1 MQDYDKII
9 NSLFERH
16 QSVQNAGFTSDSYK
30 PGLDRIRDLDRRMGC
45 PSEHLRFI
53 HVAGTNGKGSVCSML
68 AASLSG
74 SGYRVGL
81 FTSPHLLDFRE
92 RIKIVEDGGFS
103 LIPRESVLEF
113 LEKYD
118 SPDLSFFEITT
129 GMALWYFDRRK
140 VDVVV
145 LEVGLGGLLDSTNIV
160 VPEISVVTSIG
171 LDHCALLGDT
181 RALIAGQ
188 KAGIFK
194 SGVPAVV
201 GERDPET
208 APVFEAA
215 AASVHCPLFFADDKA
230 AGKDLRS
237 PSVILSEA
245 KDLSTLTSQMDLKGE
260 WQRRNLRTVLCAL
273 DLLGEDPDFEAITH
287 AAAITGLRGRWETV
301 DLSHLC
307 VPCAESALSA
317 HRPHENATPVSET
330 DPFCTPMVIADIG
343 HNSAALKENFARL
356 NEMMASGAYDKLI
369 IVYGVMADKDLD
381 SIIPLMPRGAEYFFA
396 APDTPR
402 ALPADVILSK
412 AKDLLPDAQA
422 CESVPDAVQKASA
435 AATPQSLIYVGGSAF
450 VVADFLKLLQD

>member
-9 NSLFERH
+9 KSLFERH

-30 PGLDRIRDLDRRMGC
+30 PGLDRMRELDRRMGC

-53 HVAGTNGKGSVCSML
+53 HVAGTNGKGSVSSML

-92 RIKIVEDGGFS
+92 RIKIVEDGGCS
-103 LIPRESVLEF
+103 LIPQESVLEF

-118 SPDLSFFEITT
+118 TPELSFFEMTT
-129 GMALWYFDRRK
+129 GMALWYFERCN
-140 VDVVV
+140 VDVAV

-160 VPEISVVTSIG
+160 VPEIAIVTSIG

-201 GERDPET
+201 GERDDET

-215 AASVHCPLFFADDKA
+215 AASVHCPLFFANEWDIPADIIA
-230 AGKDLRS
+230 
-237 PSVILSEA
+237 
-245 KDLSTLTSQMDLKGE
+245 QMDLQGE
-260 WQRRNLRTVLCAL
+260 WQHKNLRTVLCAL
-273 DLLGEDPDFEAITH
+273 DLLGEGPDYEAIAR

-301 DLSHLC
+301 
-307 VPCAESALSA
+307 AESPL
-317 HRPHENATPVSET
+317 T
-330 DPFCTPMVIADIG
+330 IADIG
-343 HNSAALKENFARL
+343 HNPAALKVNFARL
-356 NEMMASGAYDKLI
+356 EEMMASGDYDKLI
-369 IVYGVMADKDLD
+369 IVYGIMADKDLD
-381 SIIPLMPRGAEYFFA
+381 SIVPMMPRGAEYFFA

-402 ALPADVILSK
+402 ALPAAEILRRFVILSK
-412 AKDLLPDAQA
+412 AKDILTDAQA
-422 CESVPDAVQKASA
+422 CESVADAVQKAVA

-450 VVADFLKLLQD
+450 MVADYLKLLQG

>member
-9 NSLFERH
+9 KSLFERH

-30 PGLDRIRDLDRRMGC
+30 PGLDRMRELDRRMGC

-53 HVAGTNGKGSVCSML
+53 HVAGTNGKGSVSSML

-92 RIKIVEDGGFS
+92 RIKIVEDGGCS
-103 LIPRESVLEF
+103 LIPQESVLEF

-118 SPDLSFFEITT
+118 TPELSFFEMTT
-129 GMALWYFDRRK
+129 GMALWYFERCN
-140 VDVVV
+140 VDVAV

-160 VPEISVVTSIG
+160 VPEIAIVTSIG

-201 GERDPET
+201 GERDDET

-215 AASVHCPLFFADDKA
+215 AASVHCPLFFANEWDIPADIIA
-230 AGKDLRS
+230 
-237 PSVILSEA
+237 
-245 KDLSTLTSQMDLKGE
+245 QMDLQGE
-260 WQRRNLRTVLCAL
+260 WQHKNLRTVLCAL
-273 DLLGEDPDFEAITH
+273 DLLGEDPDYEAIAH

-301 DLSHLC
+301 
-307 VPCAESALSA
+307 AESPL
-317 HRPHENATPVSET
+317 T
-330 DPFCTPMVIADIG
+330 IADIG
-343 HNSAALKENFARL
+343 HNPAALKVNFARL
-356 NEMMASGAYDKLI
+356 EEMMASGDYDKLI
-369 IVYGVMADKDLD
+369 IVYGIMADKDLD
-381 SIIPLMPRGAEYFFA
+381 SIVPMMPRGAEYFFA

-402 ALPADVILSK
+402 ALPAAEILRRFQIP
-412 AKDLLPDAQA
+412 DQDGVDAQA
-422 CESVPDAVQKASA
+422 CESVADAVQKAVA

-450 VVADFLKLLQD
+450 MVADYLKLLQG